1 MDQVND
7 FTKII
12 HNTYKNTGIT
22 KDSIYDE
29 ILKREEDIKQVINRV
44 IDYEKDKENNAL
56 FVNTKFSDILV
67 NIFKILN
74 DLLDDLTNINKMSFK
89 KFKSA
94 LFPRTKDKA
103 PKIIDFPAPVSP
115 VIEVRPESKETSIK
129 SIIAKFEI
137 ESLFSK
143 MKIYIIKS

>member
-1 MDQVND
+1 MEQVND
-7 FTKII
+7 FAKII
-12 HNTYKNTGIT
+12 HNAYKNTGIT

-29 ILKREEDIKQVINRV
+29 ILKREDDIKEVINRV

-89 KFKSA
+89 KFK
-94 LFPRTKDKA
+94 KVVK
-103 PKIIDFPAPVSP
+103 
-115 VIEVRPESKETSIK
+115 KEKRI
-129 SIIAKFEI
+129 
-137 ESLFSK
+137 
-143 MKIYIIKS
+143 IYIGLFMIICAVFLALIEISDSV